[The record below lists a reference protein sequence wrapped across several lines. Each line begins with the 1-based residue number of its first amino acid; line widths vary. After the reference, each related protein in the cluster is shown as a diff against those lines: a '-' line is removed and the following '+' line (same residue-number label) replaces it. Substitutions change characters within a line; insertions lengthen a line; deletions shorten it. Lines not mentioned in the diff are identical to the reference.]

1 MDNFNLRKFLT
12 EKKLTTNSRLIKE
25 NEYKEE
31 AALNVTA
38 SAKTLKDII
47 YQLLDDGHIQPETAD
62 DLLNAVSNSPSDDV
76 YEADEDTLHEAL
88 NKELKAFGPDLQK
101 RLGTLGLKAGVFKKQ
116 PDSDMFKRI
125 QSDTSLAYIEYMV
138 VNGHE
143 SIKIY
148 SSKVNQD
155 KVEKAMGYFNLDDTQ
170 YGPEKDAGWVLK
182 NAINKNPGDIMRSKV
197 GVSNGLANV
206 SIYRFTKGNYSDVKT
221 TDKATGKTDYLATA
235 AESKK

>member
-76 YEADEDTLHEAL
+76 YEA
-88 NKELKAFGPDLQK
+88 NK
-101 RLGTLGLKAGVFKKQ
+101 
-116 PDSDMFKRI
+116 
-125 QSDTSLAYIEYMV
+125 
-138 VNGHE
+138 
-143 SIKIY
+143 
-148 SSKVNQD
+148 
-155 KVEKAMGYFNLDDTQ
+155 
-170 YGPEKDAGWVLK
+170 
-182 NAINKNPGDIMRSKV
+182 
-197 GVSNGLANV
+197 
-206 SIYRFTKGNYSDVKT
+206 
-221 TDKATGKTDYLATA
+221 
-235 AESKK
+235 